1 MVRRTV
7 RTIAGLMLAL
17 GTTASLSAQTGTIRG
32 TVSDSAGGTLANA
45 AISVDGTEL
54 RATSGSAG
62 TYEIRGVPSGT
73 HTVRARLIGYQ
84 AGTAQVEVPAGAAA
98 QRDFALARSTV
109 QLAPI
114 DVVVGSR
121 ARHTAEE
128 ELAVPVDIFPAEQL
142 ERQGSTETS
151 VILQAVSPSVNFPR
165 QSVVDAGDIV
175 RPFTLRGLSP
185 DHTLV
190 LVNGWRRHQTAVVNT
205 FNYGMPAGSSGVD
218 LNALPS
224 SALARVEV
232 LRDGASAQYGSDAIA
247 GVVNMVIKDGEFRP
261 YLNAEAGRYVTGD
274 FDDDGTTFNINGGY
288 GFRLG
293 QGTLGLFGEYR
304 DRDATNRAW
313 ADPFDASGTGVAD
326 EVDDE
331 GNVITKNNPV
341 PQPNH
346 HWGDGEARD
355 ILTFANFRHPINQAG
370 SSEVYAFGGYSFR
383 NGTGNGFRRYADDPR
398 NWPQIYPLG
407 FLPEFDSDA
416 IDYSAAGGLRGLVSG
431 WNYDIGAT
439 YGHNHFNYDIRNTL
453 NSTLGPC
460 LAPAAPCAPGADGI
474 LGNAD
479 DPGIPN
485 QTEFFSGRLSRNEVI
500 GAVNIAKPVELGL
513 PEEVNLAFGVAV
525 RRESYQITPG
535 ELASYVNGGSPDQF
549 GGQDGAVAGSSV
561 FAGFRPEDASDE
573 SRTNFGVYGDAESNL
588 TSQLLANVA
597 ARFESYSDFGER
609 LTGKVALRYQPSR
622 RLTFRAAASTGFR
635 APGLGQIFFSHI
647 TTNVISDP
655 VTGPTPVQVGNFPVD
670 NPISRLLGSQ
680 PLDEETAFN
689 FSGGL
694 AVTPAENLTITADY
708 FHITIDD
715 RILLGAT
722 FDDDATVQILSDAG
736 FTDIAAVQYFT
747 NGLDTRTQGVDLT
760 ANLRL
765 PAGASGTLDVS
776 GYVNFTHNEITR
788 VDPLPQVLVDAGSTE
803 LGLLEPPTRVAIEE
817 ERPDWRATLQGQYTR
832 AQLRGLARVSYF
844 GGFASAQPG
853 LCDEC
858 REEYGAKT
866 LVDAEVGYQF
876 GLVNVALGAQN
887 LFDTYPDIASEQN
900 SFLIFPWAAASPFG
914 YNGRRL
920 YVRTGVTL
928 P

>member
-1 MVRRTV
+1 MV
-7 RTIAGLMLAL
+7 
-17 GTTASLSAQTGTIRG
+17 
-32 TVSDSAGGTLANA
+32 
-45 AISVDGTEL
+45 VDGTAL
-54 RATSGSAG
+54 RATSASSGA
-62 TYEIRGVPSGT
+62 YEIRGVPAGA
-73 HTVRARLIGYQ
+73 HTVRARLIGYRS
-84 AGTAQVEVPAGAAA
+84 GEAQVTVADGDAID
-98 QRDFALARSTV
+98 QDFTLLRSTV

-128 ELAVPVDIFPAEQL
+128 ELAVPVDMFPAEVL

-151 VILQAVSPSVNFPR
+151 VILQAVSPSINFPR
-165 QSVVDAGDIV
+165 QSVIDAGDIV

-185 DHTLV
+185 DQTLV

-218 LNALPS
+218 LNAIPA
-224 SALARVEV
+224 SALERVEV

-247 GVVNMVIKDGEFRP
+247 GVVNLVIKDGEFRP
-261 YLNAEAGRYVTGD
+261 FLNAEAGRYITGD
-274 FDDDGTTFNINGGY
+274 FPDDGNTVTSTGATVSGWA
-288 GFRLG
+288 GASLA
-293 QGTLGLFGEYR
+293 LFGEYR

-313 ADPFDASGTGVAD
+313 ADPFDASGTGVPD

-355 ILTFANFRHPINQAG
+355 VLTFANFRHPLSESA

-383 NGTGNGFRRYADDPR
+383 NGTGNGFRRYADDAR

-416 IDYSAAGGLRGLVSG
+416 IDYSGAGGVRGMVSG
-431 WNYDIGAT
+431 WSYDVGAT
-439 YGHNHFNYDIRNTL
+439 FGHNHFNYDIRNTL

-485 QTEFFSGRLSRNEVI
+485 QTEFFSGRLTRNELI
-500 GAVNIAKPVELGL
+500 GAVNVAKPLDLGL
-513 PEEVNLAFGVAV
+513 AEAVNLALGVAV
-525 RRESYQITPG
+525 RREGYEITPG

-561 FAGFRPEDASDE
+561 FAGFRPEDAADE
-573 SRTNFGVYGDAESNL
+573 SRTNVGIYADAESNL
-588 TSQLLANVA
+588 SPQVLANVA
-597 ARFESYSDFGER
+597 GRFESYSDFGER
-609 LTGKVALRYQPSR
+609 LTGKVAVRFQPSR

-670 NPISRLLGSQ
+670 NPVSQLLGSE
-680 PLDEETAFN
+680 PLDEETSFN

-694 AVTPAENLTITADY
+694 AVTPVENLTLTADY

-722 FDDDATVQILSDAG
+722 FDDDATVQILNDAG
-736 FTDIAAVQYFT
+736 FSEISAVQYFT
-747 NGLDTRTQGVDLT
+747 NGLDTRTQGVDFT

-765 PAGASGTLDVS
+765 PAGEAGTLDLT
-776 GYVNFTHNEITR
+776 GYVNYTRNEITR
-788 VDPLPQVLVDAGSTE
+788 VDSLPQVLRDAGSTE

-817 ERPDWRATLQGQYTR
+817 ERPDWRATLQAQYSR
-832 AQLRGLARVSYF
+832 ARLRGLARISYF

-853 LCDEC
+853 LCDDC

-887 LFDTYPDIASEQN
+887 LFDTYPDQASEQN

-920 YVRTGVTL
+920 YVRTGVVI